1 MTRLDRSSAP
11 LFDAEADPY
20 ADADPGFSF
29 FDWILHADVGVHN
42 AHVLRTRYRR
52 RIHLPMRETPRP
64 CARDL
69 TAHRSDPR
77 MH

>member
-1 MTRLDRSSAP
+1 MTRLDRSP
-11 LFDAEADPY
+11 LFD

-42 AHVLRTRYRR
+42 AHVLRARYRR

-64 CARDL
+64 ARDVA
-69 TAHRSDPR
+69 AHRSDPR
-77 MH
+77 MN